1 MLGLTSC
8 ISDSKQHFLTDAL
21 DLVLA
26 NMLPHPAVLKSRYQ
40 KKRLVSFHFSFC
52 EIICW
57 WHLHWYLSSGEDV
70 RGGGGNLHG
79 VLGAV
84 PHLLHPLL
92 PLSSD
97 RPQGV
102 DLQCLPGGAVI
113 LITSQST
120 TYFRP
125 IFIGKNNL
133 DLFCLWQCFHL
144 FYNLDAVLLVGNGQL
159 LCQPDH
165 LLLDECQVIEQ
176 LNHVGFDSSSYKYFP
191 QVSQL
196 LWQSL
201 IWPSPPHTLG
211 SEEALHLRGRCDIGD
226 IGGDKP
232 DGVILQQD
240 RNTFCWEQ
248 VKHWCISIKCFAI
261 W

>member
-1 MLGLTSC
+1 
-8 ISDSKQHFLTDAL
+8 
-21 DLVLA
+21 
-26 NMLPHPAVLKSRYQ
+26 MLPHPAVLKSRYQ

-102 DLQCLPGGAVI
+102 DLQCLLGGAVI

-133 DLFCLWQCFHL
+133 DLFSSGNVSTCFTTWMQ
-144 FYNLDAVLLVGNGQL
+144 FYWLAMANSCVNPIIYYWMNARWLSN
-159 LCQPDH
+159 
-165 LLLDECQVIEQ
+165 
-176 LNHVGFDSSSYKYFP
+176 
-191 QVSQL
+191 
-196 LWQSL
+196 
-201 IWPSPPHTLG
+201 
-211 SEEALHLRGRCDIGD
+211 
-226 IGGDKP
+226 
-232 DGVILQQD
+232 
-240 RNTFCWEQ
+240 
-248 VKHWCISIKCFAI
+248 
-261 W
+261 